1 MKTTSEIVEM
11 LRDFKARSAEKYGIV
26 TLGLFGSVARG
37 EQREGSD
44 IDVCLKLR
52 ETDYG
57 TLMDIK
63 EDLEHLLTYALPHIC
78 DYSFLYSLVR

>member
-57 TLMDIK
+57 TLMDI
-63 EDLEHLLTYALPHIC
+63 
-78 DYSFLYSLVR
+78 F